1 MKQGK
6 PTIADADP
14 SLFLDQLKKLHGDFR
29 AVGEKAI
36 NCVPPPKIQA
46 KATDFLRGLQDAS
59 DVSLRAVDALG
70 YAIDVLLFAPSLSG
84 HTAIDRV
91 ISSGKIDDAEMEA
104 AHLLGQATFHLFE
117 ITEDRGDGFLAATD
131 LVSNER
137 LVIFDPRSPMS
148 PGGRWARRTCLYRGV
163 HVTVGPATP
172 LDDDLLA
179 VAAPFTDKGWSS
191 KRSLRCAEALYKHFI
206 RHGDPL
212 RGLDPVLF
220 DDDDDDDDDDAFP
233 FDIIYG
239 PLHALAAEWARDDQI
254 PEPTADVLQLIRAEA
269 YEAPVFEIH
278 RARYHA
284 HHGGK
289 ARLAAAYDRVLL
301 LQLET
306 IHRRSS
312 AGIRT
317 SFETLD
323 SLIATLREGTAG
335 GEVPADAIAHFEEM
349 CRRAKLAGTAKSNK
363 GTREELDKVLSR
375 IQALRGKTVERGCT
389 EAEALLAARK
399 VAEMLD
405 QYGLSLGEI
414 DVKTQA
420 CVGEGIETSRRR
432 RSPLDEC
439 ACAIAVFC
447 DCRTWYEMTPQGH
460 IRHVFFGLPADV
472 AGARY
477 LYEKIDEAFETETA
491 AFKRS
496 ELYYAHPSAKR
507 RSATTSFQAGLG
519 HGIDA
524 KLGKLKAERDA
535 AFRAS
540 GGRDLVPVKRGVIE
554 DELAAL
560 GLRLKALH
568 ADRKNLL
575 AAAYK
580 TGRVTGENLEWE
592 EKIAAA

>member
-1 MKQGK
+1 MKHSK
-6 PTIADADP
+6 PMTADANP
-14 SLFLDQLKKLHGDFR
+14 SLLLDQLRTLHGDLC
-29 AVGEKAI
+29 AVGEKTA
-36 NCVPPPKIQA
+36 NCVPSPKIQA
-46 KATDFLRGLQDAS
+46 KAADFLRGLRDAP
-59 DVSLRAVDALG
+59 DMSLRAVDALG
-70 YAIDVLLFAPSLSG
+70 YAIDVLLFTPSLSG
-84 HTAIDRV
+84 HTAIDRT
-91 ISSGKIDDAEMEA
+91 IRSGKIDDAEMEA
-104 AHLLGQATFHLFE
+104 ANLLGQATFHLFE
-117 ITEDRGDGFLAATD
+117 ITEDRGDGLLAATD

-137 LVIFDPRSPMS
+137 LVIFDPQSPMS
-148 PGGRWARRTCLYRGV
+148 CGGRWAQRTCLYQGV

-172 LDDDLLA
+172 LDDELLA
-179 VAAPFTDKGWSS
+179 VAAPFMNKGWGL

-212 RGLDPVLF
+212 RGLAPALF
-220 DDDDDDDDDDAFP
+220 DDDEDDAFP
-233 FDIIYG
+233 FDVTDG
-239 PLHALAAEWARDDQI
+239 PLHALAAEWAHDDQL
-254 PEPTADVLQLIRAEA
+254 PEPTADVLELIRAES
-269 YEAPVFEIH
+269 YESPVLEVH

-284 HHGGK
+284 HHGGG
-289 ARLAAAYDRVLL
+289 ARLTAAYDRILL

-306 IHRRSS
+306 IHRRSNI
-312 AGIRT
+312 GIRT

-323 SLIATLREGTAG
+323 SLISTLREGVAG

-349 CRRAKLAGTAKSNK
+349 CRRAKLSGTARTNK
-363 GTREELDKVLSR
+363 GNREELDKVLSR

-389 EAEALLAARK
+389 EAEALLAASK

-414 DVKTQA
+414 DMKAQA

-439 ACAIAVFC
+439 AGAIAVFC
-447 DCRTWYEMTPQGH
+447 DCRSWYEMTPQGY
-460 IRHVFFGLPADV
+460 IRHIFFGLPADV

-477 LYEKIDEAFETETA
+477 LYEKIGEAFETETA

-496 ELYYAHPSAKR
+496 DLYDAHPSAKR

-519 HGIDA
+519 HGINA
-524 KLGKLKAERDA
+524 KLDRLKAERDA

-540 GGRDLVPVKRGVIE
+540 GGRDLVPIKRDVIE
-554 DELAAL
+554 SELAAL

-575 AAAYK
+575 AAAYT
-580 TGRVTGENLEWE
+580 TGRVAGETLEWE

>member
-1 MKQGK
+1 VKQGK
-6 PTIADADP
+6 STIADAAP
-14 SLFLDQLKKLHGDFR
+14 SLFLDQLRKLHDELR
-29 AVGEKAI
+29 AVSEKAV
-36 NCVPPPKIQA
+36 NCVPTPTIQA
-46 KATDFLRGLQDAS
+46 KATDFLRGLR
-59 DVSLRAVDALG
+59 DVPDISLRAVDALG

-84 HTAIDRV
+84 HTAIDRAV
-91 ISSGKIDDAEMEA
+91 RSGKIGDEEMEA
-104 AHLLGQATFHLFE
+104 ANLLGQATFHLFE

-131 LVSNER
+131 FVSNER
-137 LVIFDPRSPMS
+137 LVIFDPQSPMAL
-148 PGGRWARRTCLYRGV
+148 GGRWARRTCLYRGV

-179 VAAPFTDKGWSS
+179 VATPFMSKGWGS
-191 KRSLRCAEALYKHFI
+191 KRSLRCAEALYRHFI
-206 RHGDPL
+206 RHGNPL
-212 RGLDPVLF
+212 SGLNPALF
-220 DDDDDDDDDDAFP
+220 DDEDDDAFP
-233 FDIIYG
+233 FDVTDG

-269 YEAPVFEIH
+269 YEAPVLEIH

-289 ARLAAAYDRVLL
+289 ARLAAAYDRILL

-306 IHRRSS
+306 IHRRAN

-323 SLIATLREGTAG
+323 SLISTLREGMTG
-335 GEVPADAIAHFEEM
+335 GEIPADAIAHFEEM
-349 CRRAKLAGTAKSNK
+349 CRRAKLAGTAKTNK
-363 GTREELDKVLSR
+363 GSREELDKVLSR

-389 EAEALLAARK
+389 EAEALLAASK

-414 DVKTQA
+414 GMKAQA

-439 ACAIAVFC
+439 AGAIAVFC

-496 ELYYAHPSAKR
+496 ELYDAHPSAKR

-540 GGRDLVPVKRGVIE
+540 GGRDLVPVKRDVIE
-554 DELAAL
+554 DELTAL